1 MGEMMPLRLS
11 RNERLKN
18 VKLIDSV
25 FKSAIAV
32 KSFPLIFSYKHS
44 DFPTDVP
51 LQLLFTVSKRNFKR
65 AVDRNRIKRVLRDRL
80 RLQKPEL
87 IKALNGKP
95 VFGAIIYTSKIL
107 PDYQEIDKAIQK
119 LIQKLHEAHR

>member
-1 MGEMMPLRLS
+1 MGEMIPLRLS

-25 FKSAIAV
+25 FKSAITV

-44 DFPTDVP
+44 DFPTDTP
-51 LQLLFTVSKRNFKR
+51 FQLLFTVSKRSFKK

-87 IKALNGKP
+87 IKALHGKP
-95 VFGAIIYTSKIL
+95 VFGAIIYTSKTL
-107 PDYQEIDKAIQK
+107 PEYQEIDKAILK

>member
-1 MGEMMPLRLS
+1 MGEMIPLRLS

-25 FKSAIAV
+25 FKSAITV

-44 DFPTDVP
+44 DFPTDASI
-51 LQLLFTVSKRNFKR
+51 QLLFTVSKRNFKR

-87 IKALNGKP
+87 INALKGKP
-95 VFGAIIYTSKIL
+95 AFGAIIYTAKT
-107 PDYQEIDKAIQK
+107 PPEYQEIDKAILK

>member
-1 MGEMMPLRLS
+1 MGEMIPLRLS

-25 FKSAIAV
+25 FKSAITV

-44 DFPTDVP
+44 DFPTDTP
-51 LQLLFTVSKRNFKR
+51 LQLLFTVSKRSFKR
-65 AVDRNRIKRVLRDRL
+65 AVDRNRIKRILRDRL

-87 IKALNGKP
+87 LQAFNGQA
-95 VFGAIIYTSKIL
+95 VFGAIIYTSKTL
-107 PDYQEIDKAIQK
+107 PDYQEIDKAILK